1 MASELS
7 ATICKER
14 ANTIHACIQLE
25 SIMHALNVNHDG
37 CMKDQSP
44 VKHAFNMNTL
54 GNDCIKQPHTH
65 LYFNAVHTPLTGR
78 RVASI
83 KESQS
88 YHTGIAHSR
97 SASIQDS
104 GMHRGI
110 AHTTQAFHTV
120 ASIPH
125 RHHGVE
131 RRMSTPL
138 RAGLVLPASGH

>member
-1 MASELS
+1 VASELS

-14 ANTIHACIQLE
+14 GKSMDGCIKDARIMDAFNVNHHACMQDQSPLK
-25 SIMHALNVNHDG
+25 HALNTNHL
-37 CMKDQSP
+37 
-44 VKHAFNMNTL
+44 A
-54 GNDCIKQPHTH
+54 NDCIKHPHTH
-65 LYFNAVHTPLTGR
+65 LYLNAVHTPLTGR

-83 KESQS
+83 KESQA
-88 YHTGIAHSR
+88 YHTGFAHSR
-97 SASIQDS
+97 SASIADS

>member
-1 MASELS
+1 LS

-54 GNDCIKQPHTH
+54 GNDCIKHPHTH

-83 KESQS
+83 NSRKHTTEA
-88 YHTGIAHSR
+88 YHR
-97 SASIQDS
+97 
-104 GMHRGI
+104 
-110 AHTTQAFHTV
+110 HTTQAYHTV

-125 RHHGVE
+125 RHHRVE
-131 RRMSTPL
+131 RRIFTPL
-138 RAGLVLPASGH
+138 RARLVHAA